1 MFAQQPID
9 AMAMVMLYKTIH
21 NIHHDEASADRLR
34 ISFLWFLGYN
44 DLNIPLF
51 DKETDGCNDG
61 IEAMNINRNQG
72 AESTLAYLLSHI
84 ISRPYFE

>member
-9 AMAMVMLYKTIH
+9 AWHVMCIKPFTTSIMM
-21 NIHHDEASADRLR
+21 RLQLTDLEFH
-34 ISFLWFLGYN
+34 FLVLGYN